1 MGCLL
6 FLVVESFRLH
16 DYADVNAHNGTDHG
30 GTDGTDYTRSF
41 TARSF
46 VPHYAQRISTACVM
60 YGAEGILKGIRKASH
75 TRLRRALA
83 HA

>member
-30 GTDGTDYTRSF
+30 GNHKYGGIIGQLIGRDQWTVVSNSGTHDSQALKSTDDYEINNQRPQPSKTD
-41 TARSF
+41 
-46 VPHYAQRISTACVM
+46 HC
-60 YGAEGILKGIRKASH
+60 
-75 TRLRRALA
+75 
-83 HA
+83 